1 MSDAG
6 RPPGIARNATVV
18 GAGDHRV
25 VRAVW
30 HRGDQEGTGE
40 VDETRAAGGTPWK
53 APSQG
58 DI

>member
-1 MSDAG
+1 
-6 RPPGIARNATVV
+6 
-18 GAGDHRV
+18 V